1 MSSPL
6 PQPDTSHAMLRVGGV
21 VDVASNKRRAAGKLG
36 SVLIRRYQQQH
47 AGRAACGLQN
57 TVPVICRR
65 ASGFQ
70 AAQAGPV
77 CERWHHHGV
86 SAAAVPAQEFARR
99 IALPTLAARPL
110 FGRASLNNGIISC
123 QSITCVQPIPYETE
137 HRIWGKARRV
147 GLTAPPRRSVSPPR
161 SPLPSQQRSASPEI
175 FSHRARHRP
184 CRTLTATNGRWR

>member
-1 MSSPL
+1 VSVAVLWVRPMRRNKGLSRSVETSEEVLVASGAFSQVFELAEVFATSRSCSVSSPL

-123 QSITCVQPIPYETE
+123 Q
-137 HRIWGKARRV
+137 
-147 GLTAPPRRSVSPPR
+147 RRSACR
-161 SPLPSQQRSASPEI
+161 ALHACSQYHTS
-175 FSHRARHRP
+175 
-184 CRTLTATNGRWR
+184 